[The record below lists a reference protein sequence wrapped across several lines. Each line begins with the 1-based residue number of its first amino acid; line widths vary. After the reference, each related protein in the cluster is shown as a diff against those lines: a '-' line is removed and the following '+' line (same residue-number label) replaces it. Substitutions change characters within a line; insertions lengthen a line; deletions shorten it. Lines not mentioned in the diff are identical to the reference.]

1 MKKLPAKLKLFLLN
15 LAAAIILVCGI
26 STYILYW
33 LDDYTQHDYFIQV
46 PSFYDLTP
54 EEAEAVATHA
64 SLRIQIIDS
73 IYNKNAKPGA
83 VVEQYPAV
91 GSKVKENR
99 LIHLTLNANT
109 PEKIIFP
116 NLQNA
121 AYRQTLHTLE
131 TRGFRIGRIAY
142 APSEYKNLVLQVKH
156 NGKEIQ
162 PGELLSKGATIDIVL
177 GDGKRTNLVNV
188 PSLVGKNLKEAINLI
203 RNSYLN
209 VGDILPDG
217 SIDKRA
223 NQMTAIVYQQIP
235 AGNLSVQAGRNVNV
249 FITLKEEK
257 IAALDSLIVTE

>member
-54 EEAEAVATHA
+54 EEAEAVATQA
-64 SLRIQIIDS
+64 NLRILVIDS
-73 IYNKNAKPGA
+73 IYNKNAKPGT
-83 VVEQYPAV
+83 VVEQYPAI

-109 PEKIIFP
+109 PERIIFP

-131 TRGFRIGRIAY
+131 TRGFKIGRISY

-162 PGELLSKGATIDIVL
+162 PGELLSRGSTIDIVL
-177 GDGKRTNLVNV
+177 GDGKRSNLVNV
-188 PSLVGKNLKEAINLI
+188 PSLIGKNLKEAISLI

-223 NQMTAIVYQQIP
+223 NKMTAIVYQQIP
-235 AGNLSVQAGRNVNV
+235 AGNLTVQAGRNVNV

-257 IAALDSLIVTE
+257 IAALDSLIMTE

>member
-1 MKKLPAKLKLFLLN
+1 MKKLSAKSKLFLLN
-15 LAAAIILVCGI
+15 LAAAILLVCGI
-26 STYILYW
+26 SVYILYW

-54 EEAEAVATHA
+54 EEAEAIAAHA
-64 SLRIQIIDS
+64 NLRIVIIDS
-73 IYNKNAKPGA
+73 IYSRTAKPGT
-83 VVEQYPAV
+83 VVEQYPAI

-99 LIHLTLNANT
+99 LIHLTINAST
-109 PEKIIFP
+109 PEKIVFP

-131 TRGFRIGRIAY
+131 TRGFQIGRLTY

-162 PGELLSKGATIDIVL
+162 PGEVLSRGAKIDIVL
-177 GDGKRTNLVNV
+177 GDGKRTNMVNV
-188 PSLVGKNLKEAINLI
+188 PSLIGKNLREAINLI

-209 VGDILPDG
+209 VGEIIPDG

-223 NQMTAIVYQQIP
+223 NRMSAIVYQQTPGIHLP
-235 AGNLSVQAGRNVNV
+235 VKAGRNVNV
-249 FITLKEEK
+249 YITLKQEK